1 MTAPVSIPA
10 LERPAFFNGQL
21 LESDDLSAMYDYHR
35 EMRWLHN
42 RSLHG
47 WGLAVGFAVSG
58 GKGDRVVG
66 IAPGYA
72 IDCLGHDLVLSRPQ
86 SMQIPPVS
94 GAATG
99 GPARYYLTASYIA
112 DAELAPDETRAG
124 TCGTDGAIRRTE
136 QPLLRWQD
144 PNEVAIP
151 ELRYRRGLDI
161 VLASVDIL
169 DCSLAAAP
177 SGAQR
182 RSARPEPQPFVR
194 AGTSAAGATDWY
206 YFTEGG
212 TIAGVQANIDTSAA
226 GFGGTPSYSASL
238 VGSRVLAPGSRMVD
252 GILSIESPASTSF
265 IARVTMPRNLK
276 IGAIDLN
283 PDGAFTST
291 LPPALRNTLQWC
303 VSWIGMET

>member
-1 MTAPVSIPA
+1 MTTPVSIPA
-10 LERPAFFNGQL
+10 LERPSFFDGQL

-42 RSLHG
+42 RALHG
-47 WGLAVGFAVSG
+47 WGIAAGFAVSG
-58 GKGDRVVG
+58 GKGDRVVTV
-66 IAPGYA
+66 APGYA
-72 IDCLGHDLVLSRPQ
+72 IDCRGIDLVLSRPQ
-86 SMQIPPVS
+86 SMQIPPVA

-112 DAELAPDETRAG
+112 NADLAPDETRAG
-124 TCGTDGAIRRTE
+124 TCGTDGAVRRTE

-144 PNEVAIP
+144 PNEVAIL

-161 VLASVDIL
+161 VLAAIDII

-177 SGAQR
+177 SKAQR

-194 AGTSAAGATDWY
+194 AGVSVAGATDWY
-206 YFTEGG
+206 YFTESGV
-212 TIAGVQANIDTSAA
+212 IAGVQANIDTSAA
-226 GFGGTPSYSASL
+226 GFGSAPQYSASL
-238 VGSRVLAPGSRMVD
+238 VGSRVLIPGSRMVD
-252 GILSIESPASTSF
+252 GMLSIESPAPTSF

-276 IGAIDLN
+276 IGTIDLN
-283 PDGAFTST
+283 PNGAFTST

-303 VSWIGMET
+303 VSWIGMEV